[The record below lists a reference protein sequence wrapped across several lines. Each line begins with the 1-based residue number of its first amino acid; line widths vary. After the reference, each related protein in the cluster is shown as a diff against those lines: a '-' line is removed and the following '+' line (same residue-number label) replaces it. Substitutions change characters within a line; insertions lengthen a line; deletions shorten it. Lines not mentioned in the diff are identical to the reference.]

1 MGGSPKGT
9 HQNLIAIVL
18 VAEVLE
24 GFPGGQIPTFSTF
37 STMLD

>member
-24 GFPGGQIPTFSTF
+24 GFPGARFPHSPHSPQC
-37 STMLD
+37 